1 MTPETKR
8 VLQQLDLLI
17 DLNSTLD
24 SSYQEAI
31 LRQIK
36 ADFYV
41 ALKSELSKQHKTYMN
56 LI

>member
-1 MTPETKR
+1 MTEQSQK
-8 VLQQLDLLI
+8 VVNQLDLLI

-36 ADFYV
+36 ADFYE
-41 ALKSELSKQHKTYMN
+41 ALRSELNKQHQTYLN

>member
-1 MTPETKR
+1 MTPESKR
-8 VLQQLDLLI
+8 VVQQLDLLI

>member
-1 MTPETKR
+1 MTEQSLK
-8 VLQQLDLLI
+8 VVNQLDLLI

-36 ADFYV
+36 ADFYE
-41 ALKSELSKQHKTYMN
+41 ALKSELQKQHQTYLN